1 MSKHDP
7 INPSHYQSHPSG
19 VECIT
24 ITEHLGF
31 LDGNA
36 VKYIWRAPNRPLE
49 QRLTDLKKARWYVDR
64 EIARLERPVAKTP
77 EMKPTSGEYAAERR
91 AATEV
96 VFTEN
101 PKVVQPKIFLW
112 WFDIWILRT
121 LRERA
126 FSLSIGELATALNG
140 AASESVAHRLNVL
153 RERGLVGCSAAGW
166 TLTSLGRIALADH
179 AGYADYPDPIDRTPE
194 DP

>member
-1 MSKHDP
+1 MSRHDP

-19 VECIT
+19 VECII
-24 ITEHLGF
+24 ITEHMGF

-77 EMKPTSGEYAAERR
+77 EMKPTSGEYAAERQQATEPR
-91 AATEV
+91 PTAHLKPAPLDDTDIRILRMLRYSSGLLAAT
-96 VFTEN
+96 N
-101 PKVVQPKIFLW
+101 PRLHA
-112 WFDIWILRT
+112 
-121 LRERA
+121 LREK
-126 FSLSIGELATALNG
+126 E
-140 AASESVAHRLNVL
+140 
-153 RERGLVGCSAAGW
+153 LVGCHKEVW
-166 TLTSLGRIALADH
+166 TITSKGLLALADH